1 MMILDAGRVNRLN
14 RTGGCQ
20 TSTAL
25 AIGLIIMMFHVL
37 GGSFFS
43 ASTVFAQEKP
53 PVTKTNVYEI
63 AAGDVLNVF
72 VYEEP
77 EITQNVVVRNDGRI
91 SMPLIGDVM
100 AAGTTP
106 ELLSEI
112 ITLKLS
118 KYIEAVEV
126 SVILVEGN
134 GQVYYVLGQISAPG
148 QYRITRPVT
157 VLQAIARAGG
167 FLEWAKKSRIMVVG
181 ESNPKAKIT
190 YFNYDDFLEGKDV
203 GKNVVLKPGDTIVV
217 P

>member
-1 MMILDAGRVNRLN
+1 MVFDNSRPTCCFRANCRLSATALFTGLILMVLV
-14 RTGGCQ
+14 TGGYLPGATTC
-20 TSTAL
+20 
-25 AIGLIIMMFHVL
+25 
-37 GGSFFS
+37 
-43 ASTVFAQEKP
+43 FAQDKQTITKP
-53 PVTKTNVYEI
+53 DVYKI

-91 SMPLIGDVM
+91 SLPLIGDVM

-106 ELLSEI
+106 ELLAEI

-118 KYIEAVEV
+118 KFIETVEV
-126 SVILVEGN
+126 SVILVEGG
-134 GQVYYVLGQISAPG
+134 GQVYYVLGQIHAPG
-148 QYRITRPVT
+148 QYSITRPVT

-167 FLEWAKKSRIMVVG
+167 FLEWAKKSRIMVVS
-181 ESNPKAKIT
+181 ESASKDKVT
-190 YFNYDDFLEGKDV
+190 YFNYDDFLNGKDV